1 MMGRAGEKWTMKAR
15 NYREVKGQAYT
26 RKKYMR
32 GTPSSKIVKFTMG
45 DTSGSYKYQARLIA
59 EKEVQ
64 IRHNALEAARVA
76 TNRVLSEK
84 LGNNYHLKI
93 LPYPHVVLRENK
105 MIFGAHADRLQ
116 QGMRRSFGK
125 AIGTA
130 ARVEPDQ
137 VLITVRVKANA
148 VETAKASLKRGSAKL
163 PLPCKIV
170 VEKLQS
176 SEVTSKAEMETA

>member
-1 MMGRAGEKWTMKAR
+1 MKAR

-26 RKKYMR
+26 RKKYIR
-32 GTPSSKIVKFTMG
+32 GSPSSKIVKFTMG

-59 EKEVQ
+59 ERAVQ

-84 LGNNYHLKI
+84 LGNSYLLRI

-116 QGMRRSFGK
+116 DGMRNAFGK
-125 AIGTA
+125 AIGLA
-130 ARVEPDQ
+130 ARVKPGQ
-137 VLITVRVKANA
+137 ALILANVNEDGLEIVA
-148 VETAKASLKRGSAKL
+148 TALKRGGAKL
-163 PLPCKIV
+163 PTPCHV
-170 VEKLQS
+170 VIKKLGD
-176 SEVTSKAEMETA
+176 